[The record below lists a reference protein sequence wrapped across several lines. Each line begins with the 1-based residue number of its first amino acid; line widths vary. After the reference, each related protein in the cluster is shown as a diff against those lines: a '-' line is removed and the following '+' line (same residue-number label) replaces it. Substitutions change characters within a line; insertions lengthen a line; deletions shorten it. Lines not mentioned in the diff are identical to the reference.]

1 MEKRQITSSKQVKL
15 EIENILNRKLYQNKI
30 ISRKTYETVQNELL
44 KEIEK
49 EIQKN
54 FQST

>member
-1 MEKRQITSSKQVKL
+1 MKKRQITSSKQIKL
-15 EIENILNRKLYQNKI
+15 EIESILNRKLYQNKI
-30 ISRKTYETVQNELL
+30 ISRQTYEIVQNELL

-54 FQST
+54 FLST

>member
-15 EIENILNRKLYQNKI
+15 EIESILNRKLYQNKI
-30 ISRKTYETVQNELL
+30 ISRQTYEIVQNELL

-54 FQST
+54 FLST

>member
-1 MEKRQITSSKQVKL
+1 MEKRQITSNKQIKL
-15 EIENILNRKLYQNKI
+15 EIESILNRKLYQNKI
-30 ISRKTYETVQNELL
+30 ISRQTYEIVQNELL

-54 FQST
+54 FLSI